1 MPNPAHLLPSQPC
14 GALDR
19 RTFCAG
25 ALIAGVAV
33 ACGCGGG
40 SPSSSAAAPPPPT
53 GALTTT
59 DTKAGLLATPNG
71 TTRDYRNLGYFFLI
85 KDAGGIYAMTA
96 ICTHQGCTVDL
107 PVGTTLTCPCHG
119 SQYDLSGGNLVGP
132 AVNPLVHY
140 AVTEATPGGVLV
152 VNKDQVVAA
161 SARLT

>member
-1 MPNPAHLLPSQPC
+1 MPGTLE
-14 GALDR
+14 R

-25 ALIAGVAV
+25 ALTAGLAL
-33 ACGCGGG
+33 ACACGGG
-40 SPSSSAAAPPPPT
+40 SAPAPGAAPAPPPPA

-85 KDAGGIYAMTA
+85 RDAGGIYAMTA

-107 PVGTTLTCPCHG
+107 PVGASLTCPCHG

-140 AVTEATPGGVLV
+140 AVTEPTPGAALV

-161 SARLT
+161 TARLT